1 MSLSGAISSAVSAL
15 QAQATSLSIVSANL
29 ANSETTGYKASYASF
44 ESLVTGSGSSAS
56 SSSGGVLVSSRS
68 NVTESGLLVATTSTT
83 DLAIDGSGFFPVVA
97 GTSGTEIYYTRNGAF
112 ELDDDGLLKNN
123 GYYLVGWPTDADG
136 NVIGG
141 TTSGN
146 LETIDVDAQSSY
158 AAATTTE
165 TIVANLPANA
175 AVGDTFKS
183 SLAIYDSLGGAST
196 ATLTWT
202 KTGENTWTAT
212 VADPVSS
219 SDSTSTAGTVT
230 SSAITI
236 SFNADGTLASTD
248 PSPATVTVSGWASG
262 AADSTITL
270 DLGEVGSA
278 SGLSQYSSSADT
290 LSVSATITQDGV
302 AYGTISGVSV
312 EDDGTVLASYS
323 NGASVAIYKI
333 PVATFTNANG
343 LTEMSGAV
351 YSVSNTS
358 GTATLHIAGTEG
370 AGTISGGTLESS
382 TTDTNT
388 EFSTMIAAQQAY
400 SAAAQ
405 VMSTAND
412 MYDTLLN
419 AVS

>member
-44 ESLVTGSGSSAS
+44 ESLITGSGSSSS

-83 DLAIDGSGFFPVVA
+83 DLAIDGSGFFPVVD
-97 GTSGTEIYYTRNGAF
+97 GTNGTEVYYTRNGAF

-136 NVIGG
+136 DVVGG

-175 AVGDTFKS
+175 AVGATFKS
-183 SLAIYDSLGGAST
+183 SLEIYDSLGGAST
-196 ATLTWT
+196 ATLTWA
-202 KTGENTWTAT
+202 KTGDKTWTAT

-219 SDSTSTAGTVT
+219 SDSTTRAGTVT
-230 SSAITI
+230 SSAISIT
-236 SFNADGTLASTD
+236 FNDDGTLASTD
-248 PSPATVTVSGWASG
+248 PSPATLTISGWTSG

-270 DLGEVGSA
+270 DLGTSGSA

-312 EDDGTVLASYS
+312 EDDGTVTASYS
-323 NGASVAIYKI
+323 NGASISIYKI

-343 LTEMSGAV
+343 LTAMSGAV
-351 YSVSNTS
+351 YSTSNTS
-358 GTATLHIAGTEG
+358 GSATLHIAGTEG

-382 TTDTNT
+382 TTDTNA